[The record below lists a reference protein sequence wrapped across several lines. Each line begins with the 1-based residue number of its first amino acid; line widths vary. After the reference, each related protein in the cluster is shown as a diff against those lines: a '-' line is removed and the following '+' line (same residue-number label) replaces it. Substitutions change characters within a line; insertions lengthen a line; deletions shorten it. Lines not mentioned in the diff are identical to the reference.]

1 MQNEKYDKLQNH
13 NWSYTW
19 WKNFKT
25 RRSIK
30 WSKMVGDTVKYTD
43 EELEEKF
50 RILPITAPYKDDR
63 IFNFDLVFKKILT
76 VDNSKTFIDKHCL
89 RGDKHFL
96 YDAKSNNM
104 IGLSPNFDLF
114 HLSSF

>member
-1 MQNEKYDKLQNH
+1 
-13 NWSYTW
+13 
-19 WKNFKT
+19 
-25 RRSIK
+25 
-30 WSKMVGDTVKYTD
+30 MVGDTVKYTD

-50 RILPITAPYKDDR
+50 RVLPITAPYKDDR

-96 YDAKSNNM
+96 YDAKSHNM